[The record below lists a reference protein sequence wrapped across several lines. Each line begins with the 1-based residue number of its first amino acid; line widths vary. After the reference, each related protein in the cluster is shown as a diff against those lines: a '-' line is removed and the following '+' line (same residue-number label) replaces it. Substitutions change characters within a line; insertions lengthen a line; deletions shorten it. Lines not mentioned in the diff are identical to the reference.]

1 MTATFRIIHTNEP
14 SASVK
19 PVIKKGFKL
28 LMIVSVGD
36 VEYNLALIIF
46 VLFFLL
52 VKSLLECFVLIWL
65 GKMWDR
71 KPELSLLEYT
81 LN

>member
-1 MTATFRIIHTNEP
+1 
-14 SASVK
+14 
-19 PVIKKGFKL
+19 
-28 LMIVSVGD
+28 MIVSVGD